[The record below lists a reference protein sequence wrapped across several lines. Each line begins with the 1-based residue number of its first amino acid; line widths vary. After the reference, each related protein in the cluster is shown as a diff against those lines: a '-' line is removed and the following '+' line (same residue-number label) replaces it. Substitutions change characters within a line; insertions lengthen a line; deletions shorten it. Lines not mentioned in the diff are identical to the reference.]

1 MNYIKKYKTF
11 ESINDLY
18 QKISVDEYN
27 DMFDLDD
34 SDDSDDQDVFSRSKS
49 VFFKDKEIKEV
60 QNIVPESIRNIFKS
74 DVIFLKYLGVQIS
87 INKFDDEWF
96 LVMVTKSPTDE
107 ELRSTFYK
115 IDDYTFEYYKC
126 DQIDGLIN
134 LLKKLVEGLL
144 PWVPNK

>member
-34 SDDSDDQDVFSRSKS
+34 SDDQDVFSRSKS

-60 QNIVPESIRNIFKS
+60 Q
-74 DVIFLKYLGVQIS
+74 KYCS
-87 INKFDDEWF
+87 RIN
-96 LVMVTKSPTDE
+96 
-107 ELRSTFYK
+107 
-115 IDDYTFEYYKC
+115 
-126 DQIDGLIN
+126 
-134 LLKKLVEGLL
+134 
-144 PWVPNK
+144 